1 MTLIRKKIKSLKKSK
16 KIINYKHKNIK
27 SNKKNNSKNNK
38 HNKNNKY
45 NKDNK
50 NNKSKINTN
59 KNMKKYINMKGGS
72 GTGICSSQS
81 PIATGPKVSYN
92 LQTLRQCLLN
102 KDSTNSTN
110 YGALFKSFGISS

>member
-38 HNKNNKY
+38 HNKH
-45 NKDNK
+45 NK

-81 PIATGPKVSYN
+81 QIATGPRSSYN